1 MVYIDPSAYVNSGD
15 PVYAYYDINCT
26 IPNKNY
32 TLEVSLSNSTGYY
45 NLNSWNWYENDNY
58 EHISEIWFNLNPG
71 QYCVNA
77 TLWDVSNGAM
87 NYVDGEYPCFTI
99 TASNNGGNN
108 NGGGNNSMN
117 GNNSGNNTGGG
128 NNTNNSCANG
138 SMYNDLI
145 TAINPNSAPQGI
157 TIVGNYYVDCTV
169 IGESYVL
176 EATTIGQNVQ
186 FYDYEVWN
194 WTETNNYESMVDY
207 FYNLMPGYY
216 CTNVTLM
223 LTTGGA
229 QQILDIDYH
238 CFTITNSSGSGNN
251 TGNNTGGGNN
261 SGNNTG
267 GGNNTNNTCG
277 NDPNLTDLMVYID
290 PSAYV
295 NSGDPVYAYYDINC
309 TIPNKNYTLEV
320 SLSNSTGYYNLNSWN
335 WYENDNYEHI
345 SEIWFNL
352 NPGQYCVNAT
362 LWDVSN
368 GAMNYV
374 DVEYPCFTITASNNG
389 GGNNGGG
396 NNSGNNT
403 GGGNNTN
410 NTCGNDPSLTNLM
423 VWTDMT
429 TYQYG
434 DLVTSNYFVDCTI
447 PGKTYEL
454 HVDAY
459 SAAWGD
465 YLIFTW
471 NENNDYEDLY
481 NVWQNLDNGTYCVRT
496 TLYEIGGNGHQY
508 LDYGETCFVVV
519 ANNNGGG
526 NNNNNTCGNDPS
538 LTELMIWT
546 DMTTYQ
552 FGDVVMSEYYVNCSI
567 NGKHYELHVHS
578 YGINSNSWNDYTVWN
593 WTETDQ
599 YEIFNNYWQNLSIGS
614 YCINAT
620 LYEVSGGTYQ
630 YIDMEFTCF
639 DVVGNPNGGG
649 SVDPCGLNASYTQ
662 IYEWTDATIYNLGDD
677 QNITF
682 YVNCTRVGASYYLE
696 YFVYEVGST
705 FGPLT
710 YGFSWTA
717 NSISTNHYATLTGL
731 SAGDYCILSEL
742 SEPYPNLLTSSSGS
756 TCFTIVAPNQPPY
769 LMHTHQLPYTYANDP
784 LNCYHQ
790 GMYYNDPE
798 NDPDQSIFTWY
809 INNVQISTGI
819 LNNVLPAGITSLGDD
834 VVCEA
839 IAHDGISQGNTVL
852 RWFAVIPANNSA
864 PTVSAV
870 TISPTSPEEGDTI
883 TCSYTYNDPENDPD
897 ASLIQWSI
905 NSVAIPTATTNS
917 ISTGFAAGDFVTCTV
932 TANDGTVSGNTNTG
946 TVLILTEGSGG
957 SVPSIGLFGTIVAL
971 GAGFVLFSRRKLQ

>member
-1 MVYIDPSAYVNSGD
+1 
-15 PVYAYYDINCT
+15 
-26 IPNKNY
+26 
-32 TLEVSLSNSTGYY
+32 
-45 NLNSWNWYENDNY
+45 
-58 EHISEIWFNLNPG
+58 
-71 QYCVNA
+71 
-77 TLWDVSNGAM
+77 
-87 NYVDGEYPCFTI
+87 
-99 TASNNGGNN
+99 
-108 NGGGNNSMN
+108 
-117 GNNSGNNTGGG
+117 
-128 NNTNNSCANG
+128 
-138 SMYNDLI
+138 
-145 TAINPNSAPQGI
+145 
-157 TIVGNYYVDCTV
+157 
-169 IGESYVL
+169 
-176 EATTIGQNVQ
+176 
-186 FYDYEVWN
+186 
-194 WTETNNYESMVDY
+194 
-207 FYNLMPGYY
+207 
-216 CTNVTLM
+216 
-223 LTTGGA
+223 
-229 QQILDIDYH
+229 
-238 CFTITNSSGSGNN
+238 
-251 TGNNTGGGNN
+251 
-261 SGNNTG
+261 
-267 GGNNTNNTCG
+267 
-277 NDPNLTDLMVYID
+277 
-290 PSAYV
+290 
-295 NSGDPVYAYYDINC
+295 
-309 TIPNKNYTLEV
+309 
-320 SLSNSTGYYNLNSWN
+320 
-335 WYENDNYEHI
+335 
-345 SEIWFNL
+345 
-352 NPGQYCVNAT
+352 
-362 LWDVSN
+362 
-368 GAMNYV
+368 
-374 DVEYPCFTITASNNG
+374 
-389 GGNNGGG
+389 
-396 NNSGNNT
+396 
-403 GGGNNTN
+403 
-410 NTCGNDPSLTNLM
+410 
-423 VWTDMT
+423 
-429 TYQYG
+429 
-434 DLVTSNYFVDCTI
+434 
-447 PGKTYEL
+447 
-454 HVDAY
+454 
-459 SAAWGD
+459 
-465 YLIFTW
+465 
-471 NENNDYEDLY
+471 
-481 NVWQNLDNGTYCVRT
+481 
-496 TLYEIGGNGHQY
+496 
-508 LDYGETCFVVV
+508 
-519 ANNNGGG
+519 
-526 NNNNNTCGNDPS
+526 
-538 LTELMIWT
+538 
-546 DMTTYQ
+546 
-552 FGDVVMSEYYVNCSI
+552 
-567 NGKHYELHVHS
+567 
-578 YGINSNSWNDYTVWN
+578 
-593 WTETDQ
+593 
-599 YEIFNNYWQNLSIGS
+599 
-614 YCINAT
+614 
-620 LYEVSGGTYQ
+620 
-630 YIDMEFTCF
+630 MEFTCF